1 MKTNRGNTVIQYRF
15 SLVEIL
21 VAIAI
26 IAILLGL
33 SGAGYNAVQ
42 RKIARTRTEATLNKI
57 RVGLES
63 YKSKMGYYPQQP
75 AIGPFQLDINDPAD
89 RLDGTKIA
97 PQGYPNNN
105 FNQFIEYGKISK
117 EDAVMIK
124 NTLTLT
130 LPYTYLGSN
139 DTIDIHGEHTA
150 QIKIYRV
157 IDGWK
162 TEVINTNIAPT
173 KFFPNTTV
181 GEPYILYVCPG
192 FINTSSYDLFS
203 AGNDRKFIWREAQI
217 NNDVKEQVNTD
228 NIWPQGLKTQ

>member
-63 YKSKMGYYPQQP
+63 YKSKMGYYPQQS
-75 AIGPFQLDINDPAD
+75 AIGPFQLDINDPTVTQ
-89 RLDGTKIA
+89 GQ
-97 PQGYPNNN
+97 PQNN
-105 FNQFIEYGKISK
+105 FNSFIEYGKISN

-124 NTLTLT
+124 NANPA
-130 LPYTYLGSN
+130 LPYTYPASNGSPV
-139 DTIDIHGEHTA
+139 
-150 QIKIYRV
+150 KVFRV

-162 TEVINTNIAPT
+162 TEVINTDIAPM

-181 GEPYILYVCPG
+181 GESYILYVCPG
-192 FINTSSYDLFS
+192 YLNTSSYDLFS

-217 NNDVKEQVNTD
+217 NNDVKELVNTD

>member
-1 MKTNRGNTVIQYRF
+1 MKINRNNTVIQYRF

-33 SGAGYNAVQ
+33 SGAGYTAVQ
-42 RKIARTRTEATLNKI
+42 RKIARTRTEATLNKL

-63 YKSKMGYYPQQP
+63 YKSKFGYYPQQQN
-75 AIGPFQLDINDPAD
+75 IRPFQLDINDAAD
-89 RLDGTKIA
+89 RTNPAIVANQGF
-97 PQGYPNNN
+97 PQNN
-105 FNQFIEYGKISK
+105 FNSCIEYGKMSI
-117 EDAVMIK
+117 EDSVMIK
-124 NTLTLT
+124 DPGNPTQ
-130 LPYTYLGSN
+130 PYTYLGSN
-139 DTIDIHGEHTA
+139 G
-150 QIKIYRV
+150 KPVKVFRV

-162 TEVINTNIAPT
+162 TEVIDTNIGT
-173 KFFPNTTV
+173 KFFPNPTA

-192 FINTSSYDLFS
+192 YLNTSSYDLFS

-217 NNDVKEQVNTD
+217 NNDIKDSVNTD

>member
-1 MKTNRGNTVIQYRF
+1 MKINRGNPVIQYRF

-63 YKSKMGYYPQQP
+63 YKSKMGYYPQQS
-75 AIGPFQLDINDPAD
+75 AIGPFKLDINDSSAA
-89 RLDGTKIA
+89 GQ
-97 PQGYPNNN
+97 PQNN
-105 FNQFIEYGKISK
+105 FNSCIEYGKISK
-117 EDAVMIK
+117 EDSIQ
-124 NTLTLT
+124 
-130 LPYTYLGSN
+130 LPVT
-139 DTIDIHGEHTA
+139 TPP
-150 QIKIYRV
+150 IYKV

-162 TEVINTNIAPT
+162 TKNISGNGSDDSGP
-173 KFFPNTTV
+173 F
-181 GEPYILYVCPG
+181 ILYMCPG
-192 FINTSSYDLFS
+192 LVNTSSYDLFS
-203 AGNDRKFIWREAQI
+203 AGYDRKYKWSSTT
-217 NNDVKEQVNTD
+217 DVADTSNTD